1 MYVLAKINIHAKHL
15 AVVNTVT
22 DRQQTPVMLR
32 QHSLLGGRVH
42 FASIRFWVVG
52 FTGAKEANVSST
64 EATNTAEPKS
74 DDLDDLPWP
83 GSPLPPTLPPAEA
96 VAAAEAVAVAEAVA
110 AVAAAI

>member
-1 MYVLAKINIHAKHL
+1 M
-15 AVVNTVT
+15 T
-22 DRQQTPVMLR
+22 DRQQTRVFASF
-32 QHSLLGGRVH
+32 HSWVVLARIH
-42 FASIRFWVVG
+42 FAGIHFWVVG
-52 FTGAKEANVSST
+52 FTGAKEAHVSST